1 MITRDTVVVKVPP
14 RISAAKFEEVL
25 KTAKSPAATE
35 AREIYRVIVENG
47 VDPAFMLAVFKHESQ
62 YSTDPKSMVVL
73 HGTKNLGNTRS
84 SRVGVKTIAPTER
97 GNFVS
102 YGTWTQGADDATYR
116 LIDPEFEYAR
126 AGATTIGQIIP
137 IWAPGSDG
145 NDPAG
150 YINTVISLMNQ
161 WTGSST
167 EVAPKMALKI
177 ALSAGHHN
185 SDGGSPVEAAIT
197 GPLCHFY
204 AMAFRELGCDVRV
217 ITPNDGL
224 GQFPGGLQDVAAKV
238 VEWASAGWVADLYLE
253 THTQGLGDTTVRGA
267 FAIYPDW
274 GSDLDLAVKN
284 GLGLKM
290 VKAISAATGIPV
302 WSSGIMSEKSTG
314 VGISGYRLG
323 IFLRTAPVADST
335 TRLIIEHGSH
345 SNPLDLAILQSPE
358 MQQKIANAGAKA
370 AVDYLGGIHGP
381 RPVDD
386 PCMDYFNA
394 HGGEPVFGKPLGGQY
409 GTNGSIERDFQY
421 CHMYYDKVNKEVIA
435 EMKDRVNPKGL
446 SVGPGVYSVLLS
458 EGMTALTNEDYYVP
472 DGNKPGL
479 TKRSFTYAGKGGVT
493 YRVEAIQDQDA
504 NNKPLPT
511 WTRQIWQFIKEIK

>member
-1 MITRDTVVVKVPP
+1 VITRDTAVVNTAP

-35 AREIYRVIVENG
+35 AGEIYRVIVENG
-47 VDPAFMLAVFKHESQ
+47 VDPAFALALFKHESQ
-62 YSTDPKSMVVL
+62 YATDPKSMVVL

-102 YGTWTQGADDATYR
+102 YGTWVQGADDATYR

-126 AGATTIGQIIP
+126 AGATTIGEIIP

-145 NDPAG
+145 NDPTG

-161 WTGSST
+161 WIGSN
-167 EVAPKMALKI
+167 EVTPKMALKI

-238 VEWASAGWVADLYLE
+238 VEWASAGGWVADLYLE

-274 GSDLDLAVKN
+274 GNDIDLTVKN

-290 VKAISAATGIPV
+290 VKSYFGR
-302 WSSGIMSEKSTG
+302 
-314 VGISGYRLG
+314 YR
-323 IFLRTAPVADST
+323 
-335 TRLIIEHGSH
+335 H
-345 SNPLDLAILQSPE
+345 
-358 MQQKIANAGAKA
+358 
-370 AVDYLGGIHGP
+370 
-381 RPVDD
+381 
-386 PCMDYFNA
+386 
-394 HGGEPVFGKPLGGQY
+394 
-409 GTNGSIERDFQY
+409 
-421 CHMYYDKVNKEVIA
+421 
-435 EMKDRVNPKGL
+435 
-446 SVGPGVYSVLLS
+446 
-458 EGMTALTNEDYYVP
+458 
-472 DGNKPGL
+472 PGL
-479 TKRSFTYAGKGGVT
+479 VKRHHERKE
-493 YRVEAIQDQDA
+493 YRG
-504 NNKPLPT
+504 
-511 WTRQIWQFIKEIK
+511 RY